1 MKITEGVH
9 LQIIPTSK
17 FKDISISIRFM
28 ADLHE
33 EHATIRSLLALML
46 CDRCKRF
53 DTKQKMS
60 IHQDELYGVSLHA
73 QTLGYGAS
81 QVLDIRSKMIHPSYV
96 KESSLFEDVFRF
108 LHEIIFSPLLNE
120 AVFQES
126 KKMLQAKIERIEDEP
141 AQYVVRKGFQ
151 VAGEGTPLAISSLGE
166 LEVLKKVTLE
176 DVHRLYQKMLDE
188 DQIHILVCGDV
199 NEKTLQQLCEQ
210 YLSFNAREKKEGFV
224 YCVSNDKEDIYKEEY
239 RNVEQSNIIMFWF
252 TNTNIQDKDY
262 YALRVANAMFGQY
275 PSSYLFQE
283 VREKNS
289 LCYSISSNLTA
300 FDGTLSVTTGVE
312 NAQIHHAIDL
322 IKKQFQRICS
332 GDFDEQLIEIS
343 KTMIVNSLL
352 ATKDSMASLIALSY
366 QNAILSKQQTVEDI
380 IERIQEVSREEIIA
394 AMKKCELK
402 TTFVLRKEEEHA

>member
-9 LQIIPTSK
+9 LQVIPTSK

-73 QTLGYGAS
+73 QTLGYGAA

-96 KESSLFEDVFRF
+96 KEPSLFEDVFRF

-126 KKMLQAKIERIEDEP
+126 KKILQAKIERIEDEP
-141 AQYVVRKGFQ
+141 AQYIVRKGFQ

-166 LEVLKKVTLE
+166 LEVLKKATLD
-176 DVHRLYQKMLDE
+176 DVCRLYQKMVEE

-199 NEKTLQQLCEQ
+199 NEEELQQLCKQ
-210 YLSFNAREKKEGFV
+210 YLSFTARKKKEGFV
-224 YCVSNDKEDIYKEEY
+224 YCVSNDKEDVYKEEY
-239 RNVEQSNIIMFWF
+239 RNVEQSNIMMLWF

-289 LCYSISSNLTA
+289 LCYTISSSLTA

-322 IKKQFQRICS
+322 IKKQFQRICN
-332 GDFDEQLIEIS
+332 GDFDEQLIAIS

-352 ATKDSMASLIALSY
+352 ATKDSMVSLIALSY
-366 QNAILSKQQTVEDI
+366 QNAILSREQAVEDI
-380 IERIQEVSREEIIA
+380 IEHIQKVSREEIIA

-402 TTFVLRKEEEHA
+402 MTLVLRKEEEHA